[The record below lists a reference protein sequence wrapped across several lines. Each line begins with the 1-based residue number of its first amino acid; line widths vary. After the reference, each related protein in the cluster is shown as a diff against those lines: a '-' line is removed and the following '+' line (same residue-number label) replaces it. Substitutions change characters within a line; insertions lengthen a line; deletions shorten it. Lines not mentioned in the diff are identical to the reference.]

1 MAWPKAAGWQKT
13 SETAMANFDL
23 IVRHGTIADGSG
35 GDLFEGDVAIK
46 DGKIVQVGA
55 VIGAGAEE
63 IDAKGQLVTPGF
75 VDIHTHYDGQI
86 TWTERLQPSSGHG
99 VTTVVMGNCAV
110 GFAPCRPDQHELMI
124 RVMEGV
130 EDIPGV
136 VMAEGI
142 PWKWETFP
150 EYLDFIEQRHA
161 DVDFATQ
168 VPHAPVRIYVM
179 GTRGADREPAMAR
192 DIDQM
197 AAIVKEGVEAGALG
211 FSTSRSILHRLKD
224 GRLAPTITVNED
236 ELLGI
241 ARGLKQAGTGVLQF
255 IDDFNDAM
263 SDASASLAMWRRLCQ
278 ESGRPVSFNLA
289 QNPFWEPGLSQHVLD
304 FIAQANNDGL
314 QMKAQVCNRPIGA
327 MFGLECS
334 THPFVF
340 SPTFRA
346 MSHLPLTGKIAEM
359 HKSEVRARLIAE
371 KPSDPNMRLVEWVRD
386 FDHMYP
392 LGDLPNYSPKP
403 EDSIGARARRLG
415 IPALEH
421 AYDVLLE
428 NHGRNVIYFPIT
440 NFRLGNFDELFEVIT
455 HPHSVQ
461 GIADGGAHLGMIC
474 DASAPTHM
482 LTHWTRDR
490 KDGPRLS
497 IAWAIQELTSKTA
510 AVVGLGDRGLLR
522 PGYKGDLNVIDYG
535 RMRLH
540 PPHVAYDLPAG
551 GRRLMQKADGY
562 TATVVNG
569 QITYRHGE
577 ATTALPGRLI
587 RGTRPGPTN

>member
-1 MAWPKAAGWQKT
+1 
-13 SETAMANFDL
+13 
-23 IVRHGTIADGSG
+23 
-35 GDLFEGDVAIK
+35 
-46 DGKIVQVGA
+46 
-55 VIGAGAEE
+55 
-63 IDAKGQLVTPGF
+63 
-75 VDIHTHYDGQI
+75 
-86 TWTERLQPSSGHG
+86 
-99 VTTVVMGNCAV
+99 MGNCAV
-110 GFAPCRPDQHELMI
+110 GFAPCRPDQHDLMI

-142 PWKWETFP
+142 PWQWETFP

-161 DVDFATQ
+161 DVDFAAQ

-192 DIDQM
+192 DIEQM
-197 AAIVKEGVEAGALG
+197 AAIVKEGIQAGALG

-236 ELLGI
+236 ELQGI
-241 ARGLKQAGTGVLQF
+241 ARGLKEAGKGVLQF

-263 SDASASLAMWRRLCQ
+263 SDASASLAMWRRLCE

-289 QNPFWEPGLSQHVLD
+289 QNPFWEAGLSRHVLD
-304 FIAQANNDGL
+304 FIADANKAGL
-314 QMKAQVCNRPIGA
+314 RMKAQVCNRPIGA
-327 MFGLECS
+327 LFGLECS

-346 MSHLPLTGKIAEM
+346 MSHLPLAQKVAEM
-359 HKSEVRARLIAE
+359 RKPELRAQLIAE
-371 KPSDPNMRLVEWVRD
+371 KPSDPNMRFVEWVRD

-392 LGDLPNYSPKP
+392 LGDPPNYSPKP
-403 EDSIGARARRLG
+403 DDSVGAQARRRG
-415 IPALEH
+415 VPPLEH
-421 AYDVLLE
+421 VYDLLLE
-428 NHGRNVIYFPIT
+428 DDGKTLLYFPIT
-440 NFRLGNFDELFEVIT
+440 NFGFGNFDELFAVIT

-474 DASAPTHM
+474 DASAPTHL

-490 KDGPRLS
+490 NDGPQLP
-497 IAWAIQELTSKTA
+497 IAWAIQQLTSKTA
-510 AVVGLGDRGLLR
+510 AVVGLNDRGLLK

-535 RMRLH
+535 GLRLH
-540 PPHVAYDLPAG
+540 PPHVVYDLPAG

-562 TATVVNG
+562 SATIVSG
-569 QITYRHGE
+569 QITYRNGE
-577 ATTALPGRLI
+577 ATTALPGRLV
-587 RGTRPGPTN
+587 RGARAAPAN